1 MGTYVVIAAIS
12 TDSISW
18 TEKPIAA
25 FIHKKGYIFFAA
37 VKDETFQVL
46 GAKKSSYG
54 QYLSRHEKEKSRKL
68 TISHKELPIH

>member
-1 MGTYVVIAAIS
+1 MYGDLCIIAAIS

-37 VKDETFQVL
+37 VNDVKH
-46 GAKKSSYG
+46 
-54 QYLSRHEKEKSRKL
+54 SRFGSLKNPPMVSTYHDMKRRKAGN
-68 TISHKELPIH
+68 